1 MDSDLAQA
9 TAGSAAPLSGR
20 RGMPI
25 GLVLTLLL
33 LVLAAAAGAT
43 WYFATRA
50 ANRSAAVLAVP
61 EATVPVVVQQ
71 AATRDFPVNL
81 TGIGTV
87 SAFNTVLVRAR
98 VDGRID
104 TIAFAEGQDVKK
116 GDVLVRLDPR
126 PFEAVL
132 RQMEANLKKDQ
143 ANLANARLDL
153 ARSVAL
159 AARQFATRQSLDTQQ
174 ATVDQLA
181 AALEADQAQI
191 DNARV
196 QLEFAT
202 VTAPISGRTGIRQID
217 VGNIVH
223 AADPGGIVTLTQL
236 DPIAVIF
243 TLPASRLDVVN
254 GAIAHAGNA
263 RLEVTALSRDEE
275 SVLGEG
281 ELAVLDNLIDQSTA
295 TMKLKA
301 VFANP
306 QRRLWPGQFV
316 VARMATEIRHDVVVV
331 PMPAVQRGPDGP
343 YLFVVEPDHTVEMR
357 PVTVGPNDRGLVLIE
372 KGVAA
377 GETVV
382 TEGQYRLQNG
392 ARVSIARHEPPL

>member
-33 LVLAAAAGAT
+33 LVLAAGAGVT

-50 ANRSAAVLAVP
+50 ANRSAAVSVVP

-71 AATRDFPVNL
+71 AAKRDFPVNL

-254 GAIAHAGNA
+254 GAIARAGDA
-263 RLEVTALSRDEE
+263 RLKVTALSRDEE

-316 VARMATEIRHDVVVV
+316 VARMATEIWHDVVVV

-392 ARVSIARHEPPL
+392 ARVSIARHEPSL